1 MTSFDCGLVATCSHR
16 VTSAVSWQ
24 PIGKWQV
31 AGRTNQRIPGLSGF
45 ATTIAECGPPYIL
58 FDTNFKNEEKQGRL
72 K

>member
-1 MTSFDCGLVATCSHR
+1 MG
-16 VTSAVSWQ
+16 
-24 PIGKWQV
+24 
-31 AGRTNQRIPGLSGF
+31 GF